1 MCSVLVS
8 AADAEPL
15 MKAASQAAQPPPEDD
30 PAALGRGQR
39 KRSDK
44 CLAELGERAFKRL
57 VREGQASAAG
67 SSKPTGLQKVVLLG
81 SKLAKAEEE

>member
-15 MKAASQAAQPPPEDD
+15 MKAASQAAQPPPEAD
-30 PAALGRGQR
+30 PATLGRGQR

-67 SSKPTGLQKVVLLG
+67 SSEPTGLRKVVLLG